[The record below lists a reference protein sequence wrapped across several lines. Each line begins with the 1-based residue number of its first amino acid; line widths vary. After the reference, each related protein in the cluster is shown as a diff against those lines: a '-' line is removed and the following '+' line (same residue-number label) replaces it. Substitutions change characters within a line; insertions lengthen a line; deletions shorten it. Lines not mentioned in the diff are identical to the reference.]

1 MGVQTVIGSAFLAC
15 GLAYGAF
22 FAWEMK
28 SHPEKLAASPAKLG
42 TLCAFEFAIYFLCTL
57 GVSDFLLNTLLI
69 GRLKLAEGKSLP
81 ANILAATIVP
91 GAFIAFSYLKGGST
105 VDALTLVLW
114 MLCLT
119 LGGALGGRA
128 VSGMDAKLLK
138 RIMGA
143 AIIASMG
150 ALIFRMIAS
159 SGAVGTLTGLR
170 GGKLIAMCVF
180 CVALGFIN
188 VMGVPGKPAAT
199 AMLLVLGLSPVSALT
214 LTLVLGSII
223 PMSGGVRVAREG
235 LYDRKLVLAAMTAG
249 SAAAILGVLMAVSL
263 DPLLLNILLLAV
275 MLTAVISLL
284 KN

>member
-1 MGVQTVIGSAFLAC
+1 MGIQTLIGSAFLAC
-15 GLAYGAF
+15 GLIYAF
-22 FAWEMK
+22 FFAREMK
-28 SHPEKLAASPAKLG
+28 AHPENFAASKASFG
-42 TLCAFEFAIYFLCTL
+42 RLCAFEFVIYFLCTL

-69 GRLKLAEGKSLP
+69 GRLKLAEGRSLP

-91 GAFIAFSYLKGGST
+91 GAFIAFSYLRGGST

-114 MLCLT
+114 MVCLT
-119 LGGALGGRA
+119 IGGAAGGRA
-128 VSGMDAKLLK
+128 VSSMDPKLLK
-138 RIMGA
+138 KIMGA
-143 AIIASMG
+143 AIIVSMG

-170 GGKLIAMCVF
+170 GGKLIGMCIF
-180 CVALGFIN
+180 CLALGFIN

-199 AMLLVLGLSPVSALT
+199 AMLLVLGFSPVSALT

-223 PMSGGVRVAREG
+223 PMSGGVRVVREG

-249 SAAAILGVLMAVSL
+249 SAAAILGVLLAVSL